1 MSIYKDICPIPFD
14 QQPLNEYAQLK
25 ELLLFDW
32 SATTIA
38 NFIKKLVTIF
48 LLIVIITSSI
58 SIIITNQKYM
68 LFSWSIIYYNT
79 IFATLTIESILV
91 RLYLGWSYIL
101 KGLLSAT
108 VFYEESGW
116 YDGQLW
122 IKPSNVLI
130 QDRLVGVY
138 QVMPI
143 ILKLKVIFLLNTL
156 FFSLQIYLLF
166 VNKNLVSCN
175 L

>member
-48 LLIVIITSSI
+48 LFIVIITSSI
-58 SIIITNQKYM
+58 SIIITSQKYI

-101 KGLLSAT
+101 KRLLSAT

>member
-25 ELLLFDW
+25 QLILFDW
-32 SATTIA
+32 STKPIHS
-38 NFIKKLVTIF
+38 FIKKLLAIF
-48 LLIVIITSSI
+48 LLLIVITSSM
-58 SIIITNQKYM
+58 SIIITHKKYT
-68 LFSWSIIYYNT
+68 LFNLSNIYYHT
-79 IFATLTIESILV
+79 IFATLTIEFIII

-101 KGLLSAT
+101 KRLLSAT

-122 IKPSNVLI
+122 IKPSSILI
-130 QDRLVGVY
+130 QDRLVGIY

-143 ILKLKVIFLLNTL
+143 IRTLKVIFLLNTCFCILQVYFL
-156 FFSLQIYLLF
+156 FI
-166 VNKNLVSCN
+166 N
-175 L
+175 